1 AMRIPLLRGRGF
13 SDADREDV
21 PEVCIVDQLLAER
34 YFPGQDALGRRL
46 NFGTAAEPKWRTIVG
61 IVGDVKQF
69 GPTEQPRTT
78 VYVPFSQRA
87 WPLLGF
93 ALRAEGDPRQLA
105 GAVRAAI
112 WSIDG
117 DQPGSYVM
125 TFDDLLSATRA
136 PLRVTFAALAAFAAL
151 ALALAALGVYGV
163 MAFAVA
169 QRRREIGIRV
179 ALGARRRDVAYL
191 VVAQALRIAA
201 LGVAVGLVLG
211 LALGRLL

>member
-1 AMRIPLLRGRGF
+1 
-13 SDADREDV
+13 
-21 PEVCIVDQLLAER
+21 
-34 YFPGQDALGRRL
+34 
-46 NFGTAAEPKWRTIVG
+46 
-61 IVGDVKQF
+61 
-69 GPTEQPRTT
+69 QPRTT

-117 DQPGSYVM
+117 DQPVSYVM
-125 TFDDLLSATRA
+125 TFDDLLSDTLA

-211 LALGRLL
+211 LALGRLLASLLYQVGASDPPTFGAVAAIMTAVALGGARLPAPSAARVAPLTPPRGGHASVWDVG